1 MATTNQNPEA
11 ARQKPSTKESVE
23 SFIKKKKAEK
33 KAEVGEAVSEKMEVT
48 KGEVAE
54 VMEGVEAPKEKVSE
68 RAGERGE
75 KGIPTGAAGVA
86 GDEAQAIAVQLKDYH
101 FPSEEVMVKK
111 IRTAITAQIKI
122 EWKNATRFRK
132 NLDSGGA
139 DGYNRAIAR
148 IRHLKQ
154 VLASLF
160 TATLGFLKNMYA
172 KYFTPDG
179 KRRKLEEIQ

>member
-1 MATTNQNPEA
+1 MPDPNQNPEA

-23 SFIKKKKAEK
+23 SFIKKKKVERE
-33 KAEVGEAVSEKMEVT
+33 AEVSEAVSGKMGAT

-75 KGIPTGAAGVA
+75 KGIPTGAAGAA
-86 GDEAQAIAVQLKDYH
+86 GDEDQAIAVQLKDYH

-111 IRTAITAQIKI
+111 IRTAITAQIKM
-122 EWKNATRFRK
+122 EWKKATKFRK
-132 NLDSGGA
+132 NLNSGGA
-139 DGYNRAIAR
+139 DGYSRAIAK
-148 IRHLKQ
+148 IRHLKEII
-154 VLASLF
+154 ASLF
-160 TATLGFLKNMYA
+160 TATFGFLKNMYV

-179 KRRKLEEIQ
+179 KRRKIEETQ